1 ARLDCARAA
10 FGSARAHSRRADRR
24 PRRAGLRLAAPS
36 RAGRPRGRPRD
47 PLHHPLSGRGR
58 AALRPHRSHPSRA
71 PAERTQPAGAARG
84 NRSGEPRA
92 RVPGPGLDPGR
103 PAPMIRPRIVR
114 AMVEKELRETLRDR
128 RTLIVMILLP
138 LTLYPLLTL
147 IFASVAVAQ
156 RQKETDRPST
166 VCLDG
171 GSRALSDALGAE
183 QKVAVTGRGGCS
195 VEDIR
200 PPSPQA

>member
-1 ARLDCARAA
+1 
-10 FGSARAHSRRADRR
+10 
-24 PRRAGLRLAAPS
+24 
-36 RAGRPRGRPRD
+36 
-47 PLHHPLSGRGR
+47 
-58 AALRPHRSHPSRA
+58 
-71 PAERTQPAGAARG
+71 
-84 NRSGEPRA
+84 PRA

-103 PAPMIRPRIVR
+103 PAVMIRLRIVR
-114 AMVEKELRETLRDR
+114 AVVEKELRETLRDR

-147 IFASVAVAQ
+147 IFASIAVAQ

-183 QKVAVTGRGGCS
+183 QKVTVTGRGGCS

-200 PPSPQA
+200 RRSLHAIVEIPAGFERALVTAEPRTARILYDDSDDASHLAADRVRTA